1 MTEPMLSN
9 FIYVVFKLA
18 SAAVLFQFDDQEVIL
33 VCSPFMKDYVRP
45 AVIIICFCYV
55 KIAIKLRKKPV
66 NFIS

>member
-45 AVIIICFCYV
+45 AVIIICFC
-55 KIAIKLRKKPV
+55 
-66 NFIS
+66 